1 MEESNNGNEL
11 ISVVMTREQWRNA
24 CGFLLTKQNMYERA
38 KDAWN
43 DLLQEEDQSFKE
55 CDVENARTIV
65 KYLSDSIV
73 CLEDIICTIDKA
85 MNESAERKDSTDI
98 NKERRCV
105 TLTNEQWRNLVMC
118 IEQVQDLYN
127 EGREYL
133 EKRFFDI
140 NVSEPEREEA
150 ESIANSYTDDIDKL
164 EEARLTICEVTSE
177 AKRRASDDNYVKDI
191 AEIKISVILTEEQW
205 QKVTKCIVLMQL
217 RYNEQRCECLKETPE
232 YVKAESVVNSYTDD
246 IYKLEEIKTAI
257 CEGVSAEQTEAE
269 ESEAG
274 T

>member
-73 CLEDIICTIDKA
+73 CLEDIICTIEKTA
-85 MNESAERKDSTDI
+85 LESAERKDS

-105 TLTNEQWRNLVMC
+105 TLTNEQWQNLVMC
-118 IEQVQDLYN
+118 IEQAQDLYN
-127 EGREYL
+127 EDREYL
-133 EKRFFDI
+133 EKRVFDI
-140 NVSEPEREEA
+140 NVSETERKEA
-150 ESIANSYTDDIDKL
+150 ESIANSCTDDIDKL

-205 QKVTKCIVLMQL
+205 QKVTTCIVLMQL
-217 RYNEQRCECLKETPE
+217 RYNEQRHECLKETPE

-246 IYKLEEIKTAI
+246 IERLEEIKVAI